1 MKRAKTRDKHYLPS
15 DTRSGPDAGKTIA
28 NSDEKG
34 VSIFPNAA
42 KKGGP
47 NFRSDEAKSLTPASN
62 IPIAGTFIRPIP
74 FT

>member
-1 MKRAKTRDKHYLPS
+1 MVKRAETHDKHYLPS

-47 NFRSDEAKSLTPASN
+47 NFQK
-62 IPIAGTFIRPIP
+62 
-74 FT
+74 